1 MKIGSSLGT
10 TSVLLIISL
19 SSIAFAFS
27 IAFVFS
33 IASDL
38 KVDSSSGIASALS
51 ITSLFSI
58 ALDSKVD
65 SSSGIASASSIISLF
80 SIAFAFLFT
89 RLTKFFK
96 NISTI
101 SFLSMKISE
110 LYYYYILT
118 KFKCYNIYST
128 PAKK

>member
-1 MKIGSSLGT
+1 MKVDSSSGIA
-10 TSVLLIISL
+10 SP
-19 SSIAFAFS
+19 SSITSLFS
-27 IAFVFS
+27 IALDS
-33 IASDL
+33 

-89 RLTKFFK
+89 RLTKFLK

>member
-1 MKIGSSLGT
+1 MLNSFRLEVDSSSGIA
-10 TSVLLIISL
+10 SILLIISL

-27 IAFVFS
+27 IAL
-33 IASDL
+33 DL
-38 KVDSSSGIASALS
+38 
-51 ITSLFSI
+51 
-58 ALDSKVD
+58 KVD

-80 SIAFAFLFT
+80 SIAVAFLFT
-89 RLTKFFK
+89 RLTKFLK